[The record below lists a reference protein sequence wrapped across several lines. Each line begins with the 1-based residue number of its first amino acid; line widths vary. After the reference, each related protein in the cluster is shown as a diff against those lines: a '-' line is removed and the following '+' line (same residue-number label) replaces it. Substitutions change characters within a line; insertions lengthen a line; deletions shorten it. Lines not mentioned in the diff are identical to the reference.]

1 MKVFFAG
8 AGPGD
13 PGLLTVRVKQLLE
26 SCSFCIY
33 AGSLVS
39 PEVIGLIP
47 DTAQKHDSSKLD
59 LSQIMALVEEA
70 REMDVD
76 VIRLHTGDP
85 SIYGAIGE
93 QMARL
98 DDLGIDYEIIPGVS
112 SFQAA
117 AAALRTELTAP
128 EVSQTIILTR
138 IAGRTPMPEAQELS
152 KLAESRSTLCM
163 FLSVQK
169 ISDVVTS
176 LIPHYGDDCP
186 AAVVYRASWPDQVII
201 RSTLGELE
209 SRVNEAGLKKTAMI
223 LVGHALARCNTESL
237 LYSESFSHEYRQE
250 GDS

>member
-1 MKVFFAG
+1 MKVIFTG

-13 PGLLTVRVKQLLE
+13 PELLTVKARRLLE
-26 SCSFCIY
+26 SCEFCIY
-33 AGSLVS
+33 AGSLVA

-47 DTAQKHDSSKLD
+47 ETAEKYDSAKLNLD
-59 LSQIMALVEEA
+59 EIMALIGQA
-70 REMDVD
+70 RDRSVD

-98 DDLGIDYEIIPGVS
+98 DALGIEFEVVPGVS

-128 EVSQTIILTR
+128 NGSQTITLTR
-138 IAGRTPMPEAQELS
+138 IAGRTPVPDNQDLS
-152 KLAESRSTLCM
+152 ALAETGATLCI

-169 ISDVVTS
+169 ISDVAAK

-186 AAVVYRASWPDQVII
+186 ACVVYRASWPDQLVI
-201 RSTLGELE
+201 RSTLASIHEE
-209 SRVNEAGLKKTAMI
+209 VQAAGIKKTAMI
-223 LVGHALARCNTESL
+223 LVGAALAKCTTESL
-237 LYSESFSHEYRQE
+237 LYAASFSHEYRK
-250 GDS
+250 GNST